1 MPGYKGMKQDKKNPD
16 LKMAGDVAD
25 GTAQKMAQDKKMMQ
39 PRQSGIYMDRTEGKL
54 PQDRVAK
61 YYQETNPK
69 MEQGNFLKATYD
81 HLTNPEASE
90 VGKLIKGTKDA
101 IKGSAVGRAI
111 KGTYNYLSGG
121 SEDQANKAQAKYRKQ
136 VKEIVARG
144 QEINKPS

>member
-1 MPGYKGMKQDKKNPD
+1 MPGYKGMKQDRRP
-16 LKMAGDVAD
+16 VD
-25 GTAQKMAQDKKMMQ
+25 GQDTLQTMQDKKMMQ

-101 IKGSAVGRAI
+101 VKGSSLYKTL